1 MPLAL
6 QDLHNSVVLEPI
18 LKDHLPAFCGKR
30 DLDRFVVSEL
40 SV

>member
-6 QDLHNSVVLEPI
+6 QDLHNSASQEPI
-18 LKDHLPAFCGKR
+18 RRSHLPAFCGKR